1 MNYQRSQVHQKKL
14 SSQIK
19 ISIALFIALIFTI
32 FWISWTGGT
41 PVNITKTLVIPKGS
55 SISSLNTV
63 LNTKI
68 STTRYKLWNI
78 FFAPEVE
85 LKSGIFAVPEGV
97 DTLEEVF
104 LMLQNPI
111 TTEEEITLLPGWH
124 KGEIAE
130 AFKKN
135 NVEWDLLQEEKN
147 IIAQLTPKYPFLQ
160 WKTSLEGFLM
170 PDTYRI
176 LWGTDVTTIVG
187 KMLDNFNKK
196 IYTPF
201 LASGKPVDAFYDV
214 LILASIV
221 GEEEKSSTQIQTVA
235 DILKKRLRQGWHIG
249 ADITICYPEL
259 IPGNE
264 CQKFVNKYYS
274 LSRDARAAKN
284 NTYDTREI
292 VGLPPTPIANMTV
305 WAFIATLN
313 ATAETPAWY
322 YLHDSQGVIHTAA
335 NDAEHEQNK
344 AQYLR

>member
-1 MNYQRSQVHQKKL
+1 MNYQRSQIHKKKL

-55 SISSLNTV
+55 SISSLKT
-63 LNTKI
+63 LLSTKI

-78 FFAPEVE
+78 FFAPDLE

-124 KGEIAE
+124 EGEIAE
-130 AFKKN
+130 EFKKN

-235 DILKKRLRQGWHIG
+235 DILKKRLRQWWHIG
-249 ADITICYPEL
+249 ADITVCYPEL

-264 CQKFVNKYYS
+264 CQKFVNNYYS
-274 LSRDARAAKN
+274 LSRDARSAKN

-305 WAFIATLN
+305 WAFMATLN

-322 YLHDSQGVIHTAA
+322 YLHDSQGVIHTAT